1 MEHKNVEDF
10 QTGMNLSGVGR
21 NGKATITEISPKLVF
36 VYSFT
41 SSIFV
46 VGLFELHLSRQYLV
60 DRVRLTTK
68 DGKVLFIYFTYLNI
82 NGKGRKP
89 LTRR

>member
-1 MEHKNVEDF
+1 M
-10 QTGMNLSGVGR
+10 GMNLSGVGR

-46 VGLFELHLSRQYLV
+46 VGLFELHLSRESF
-60 DRVRLTTK
+60 
-68 DGKVLFIYFTYLNI
+68 G
-82 NGKGRKP
+82 
-89 LTRR
+89 